1 MSIKGRKKRE
11 TALMRDKILAAA
23 LRVFAEQG
31 YDRVSMRKI
40 AALIDYSPTTI
51 YRFFKNK
58 EELLQTIAAGTFGG
72 LTAKFDL
79 VKAEGGADPLATLK
93 ALVREYM
100 IFCLQH
106 PDMFRM
112 FSAIASFEM
121 EDGVMYERL
130 GATRYKVYQ
139 SWFGCIRQSIHAG
152 SLALP
157 DDVRVF
163 LYLWDAVNGYIAHC
177 VRHPRVPRKELAVDA
192 GEYLD
197 LLFAGIE
204 IKNKRTLRGGQDE

>member
-1 MSIKGRKKRE
+1 MSSKGRKKRE

-31 YDRVSMRKI
+31 YERVSMRKI

-72 LTAKFDL
+72 LTAKFAL
-79 VKAEGGADPLATLK
+79 VNAQGGAGPLATLK
-93 ALVREYM
+93 ALVKEYAV
-100 IFCLQH
+100 FCAQH
-106 PDMFRM
+106 PDMFKL

-130 GATRYKVYQ
+130 GATRYRVYQ
-139 SWFGCIRQSIHAG
+139 SWFGAIRRSIQAG
-152 SLALP
+152 SLACH
-157 DDVRVF
+157 DEVRIF
-163 LYLWDAVNGYIAHC
+163 LYLWDAVNGYIAHR
-177 VRHPRVPRKELAVDA
+177 VGHPRVPRQELDNDV

-204 IKNKRTLRGGQDE
+204 IKQTDVTRRTR